1 MASNKN
7 GMYFIA
13 GVCNDKSEV
22 IRELKKICP
31 KDYTVKEYECDNI
44 LFAKIVYSEY
54 FDDREPYYVSNVVAV
69 SGYNQK
75 EISKACNSYAVYEIQ
90 DSDKY
95 HSLINRL
102 YIRCKD
108 KFFFELESKMDFCS
122 VILDKDNKKIVAGV
136 TLRGY
141 DLIDDANSMYDVINK
156 KTKIEDFELQKI
168 KKK

>member
-69 SGYNQK
+69 SGYNQE
-75 EISKACNSYAVYEIQ
+75 EISKACNSYAFYEIQ

-102 YIRCKD
+102 YIRCKE
-108 KFFFELESKMDFCS
+108 KLFFELESKMDFCS
-122 VILDKDNKKIVAGV
+122 VILNNIV
-136 TLRGY
+136 
-141 DLIDDANSMYDVINK
+141 LIPSNIFSAFSLVFFIKLLLLLFKFFLFPSNS
-156 KTKIEDFELQKI
+156 
-168 KKK
+168 